1 MRILSSLTAAIAIGT
16 SLIAA
21 TPVKAETTYLVIG
34 LYTQDAGS
42 EPKLHRQSGPN
53 MKVIPMES
61 VEQCETAGSH
71 IAEEIFDMVKYY
83 DGQWTCIQGK

>member
-1 MRILSSLTAAIAIGT
+1 MRRLFPIATAVAIGA
-16 SLIAA
+16 SLVSAMPA
-21 TPVKAETTYLVIG
+21 KAETTYLVIG

-61 VEQCETAGSH
+61 IEQCEAAGSH
-71 IAEEIFDMVKYY
+71 IAEEIFNKVKYY
-83 DGQWTCIQGK
+83 DGQWTCIEGK

>member
-1 MRILSSLTAAIAIGT
+1 MKIHSSLTAAIAIGS

-21 TPVKAETTYLVIG
+21 TPAKAETTYLVIG

-42 EPKLHRQSGPN
+42 QPKLHRQSGPN

-61 VEQCETAGSH
+61 VEQCEAAGAQ
-71 IAEEIFDMVKYY
+71 IRKEVFNKVKYY
-83 DGQWTCIQGK
+83 DGQWTCVAGK